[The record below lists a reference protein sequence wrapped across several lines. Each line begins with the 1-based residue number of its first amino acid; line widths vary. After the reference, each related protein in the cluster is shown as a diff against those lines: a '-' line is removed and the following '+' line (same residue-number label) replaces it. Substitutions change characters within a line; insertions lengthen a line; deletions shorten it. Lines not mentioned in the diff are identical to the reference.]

1 MSNSHDKF
9 TNVDCRRIL
18 ARSVAVTAGAIAE
31 CEYHP
36 CTFVNLANPDAE
48 QTALEI
54 AQIVFSREGNGGLIF
69 RAIFDDCKDMEEM
82 IKQVINESGS
92 TCASCAAVTCR
103 IAGSTGG
110 Y

>member
-1 MSNSHDKF
+1 MSNSHNKF
-9 TNVDCRRIL
+9 ASADCKRIL
-18 ARSVAVTAGAIAE
+18 AQSVAVTARAIAE
-31 CEYHP
+31 CENHP

-54 AQIVFSREGNGGLIF
+54 AQMVFSRGGNGGLIF

-82 IKQVINESGS
+82 IKQVINESGTS
-92 TCASCAAVTCR
+92 CASCMTETCR
-103 IAGSTGG
+103 IAGSTRE